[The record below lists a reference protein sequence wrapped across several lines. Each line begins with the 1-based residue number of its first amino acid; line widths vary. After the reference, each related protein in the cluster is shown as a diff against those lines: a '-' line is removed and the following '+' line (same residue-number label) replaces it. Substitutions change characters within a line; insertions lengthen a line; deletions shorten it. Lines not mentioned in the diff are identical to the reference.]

1 MTHAQEFIRLQRIV
15 WFFLIC
21 PLLAGCVAKQDLGGL
36 ATVSAL
42 IVAVPLVPVAEA
54 YHVIN
59 DTEGKASAQ
68 QQQWRASFDPVY
80 QKRIAIIDNLD
91 PRADAERK
99 FAANTLGFFPIER
112 DSKFLIGM
120 NWGKN
125 DVDGVANQQII
136 DSDEELTNLQQL
148 FADDPTHQ
156 KVAGHRYNSPIYD
169 CFVAKAFTYRKVY
182 NQRLSELSGLY
193 SVSLSNQQRDNPCR
207 LHNI

>member
-1 MTHAQEFIRLQRIV
+1 MYRIALS
-15 WFFLIC
+15 FLLI
-21 PLLAGCVAKQDLGGL
+21 PLLAGCVSKQDLGGL
-36 ATVSAL
+36 ATLSAL
-42 IVAVPLVPVAEA
+42 IVAVPLVPVAES

-59 DTEGKASAQ
+59 DTEGKAVEQ

-80 QKRIAIIDNLD
+80 QQRIAIIDNRD

-99 FAANTLGFFPIER
+99 FAANTIGFFPIER
-112 DSKFLIGM
+112 DSKFFIGM
-120 NWGKN
+120 IWGKDN
-125 DVDGVANQQII
+125 VDGVANQQII
-136 DSDEELTNLQQL
+136 DSDEELTTLQQL

-193 SVSLSNQQRDNPCR
+193 SVSLSNQQRDNPCQTP
-207 LHNI
+207 

>member
-1 MTHAQEFIRLQRIV
+1 MTKIQESIGLYRIALS
-15 WFFLIC
+15 FLLI
-21 PLLAGCVAKQDLGGL
+21 PLLAGCVSKQDLGGL
-36 ATVSAL
+36 ATLSAL

-59 DTEGKASAQ
+59 DTEGKAVEQ

-80 QKRIAIIDNLD
+80 QQRIAIIDNRD

-99 FAANTLGFFPIER
+99 FAANTIGFFPIER
-112 DSKFLIGM
+112 DSKFFIGM
-120 NWGKN
+120 IWGK
-125 DVDGVANQQII
+125 DEVDGVANQQII
-136 DSDEELTNLQQL
+136 DSDEELTTLQQL

-156 KVAGHRYNSPIYD
+156 QVAGHRYNSPVYD

-193 SVSLSNQQRDNPCR
+193 SVSLSNQQRDNPCQTP
-207 LHNI
+207 

>member
-1 MTHAQEFIRLQRIV
+1 MYRIALS
-15 WFFLIC
+15 FLLI
-21 PLLAGCVAKQDLGGL
+21 PLLAGCVSKQDLGGL

-42 IVAVPLVPVAEA
+42 VLAVPLVPVAEA

-59 DTEGKASAQ
+59 DTEGKAAEQ
-68 QQQWRASFDPVY
+68 QLQWRASFDPVY
-80 QKRIAIIDNLD
+80 QQRIAIIDNRD

-125 DVDGVANQQII
+125 EVDGVANQQII
-136 DSDEELTNLQQL
+136 DSDEELTTLQQL

-193 SVSLSNQQRDNPCR
+193 SVSLSDQQRENPCQTP
-207 LHNI
+207 